1 MHKSTFALRILKV
14 SVLIETSWATPNPV
28 VLPTKLQKVLLA
40 QLLACSARARIYL
53 HRCRVLL
60 TERAH
65 ERPPS
70 TFMRLHECPPCE
82 GELCV
87 SDSCYDLLVYLI
99 ILRFILTW
107 TVCTR
112 ALGLLM
118 NLLQKTERFAPRI
131 LKVSVLSEISW
142 ATPNPVVLPT
152 KLQKVLLASAQV
164 SCLID
169 RMSLSR

>member
-1 MHKSTFALRILKV
+1 MLL
-14 SVLIETSWATPNPV
+14 
-28 VLPTKLQKVLLA
+28 LQ
-40 QLLACSARARIYL
+40 QLLAYSARARIYL

-60 TERAH
+60 TGRAH

-107 TVCTR
+107 TVCAR
-112 ALGLLM
+112 ALWVVDESLA
-118 NLLQKTERFAPRI
+118 KAERFAPRI

-142 ATPNPVVLPT
+142 AKPNPVVLPT

>member
-1 MHKSTFALRILKV
+1 MLL
-14 SVLIETSWATPNPV
+14 
-28 VLPTKLQKVLLA
+28 LQ
-40 QLLACSARARIYL
+40 QLLAYSARARIYL

-87 SDSCYDLLVYLI
+87 SDSCHDLLVYLI
-99 ILRFILTW
+99 ILRFILAW

-112 ALGLLM
+112 ALWVVDESLA
-118 NLLQKTERFAPRI
+118 KAERFAPRI
-131 LKVSVLSEISW
+131 LQVSVLSEISW

-164 SCLID
+164 SRLID
-169 RMSLSR
+169 RMSS

>member
-1 MHKSTFALRILKV
+1 MLL
-14 SVLIETSWATPNPV
+14 
-28 VLPTKLQKVLLA
+28 LQ
-40 QLLACSARARIYL
+40 QLLAYSATARIYL

-87 SDSCYDLLVYLI
+87 SDSCHDSLVYLI
-99 ILRFILTW
+99 IFKIHLGIDGLHKSTF
-107 TVCTR
+107 
-112 ALGLLM
+112 AL
-118 NLLQKTERFAPRI
+118 RI
-131 LKVSVLSEISW
+131 LKVSVLIETSW

-169 RMSLSR
+169 RMSS